1 MPINTEVRR
10 ESNPAIQ
17 MVWTP
22 FHWFHPLAPSPG
34 RLACGWLASSPK
46 KQEIQKSILWR
57 VMADTFFRKFGL
69 EMKLSRTAIVNISI
83 RNRENFNKKLANMWG
98 EKSEIRTKKSTCRF
112 LWKLIFSPHVNP
124 SQFLTRVWISSQ
136 IENWGGVYKVVGWG
150 LFYIENQF
158 LAVTGVK

>member
-1 MPINTEVRR
+1 MPINTSEKR
-10 ESNPAIQ
+10 IQ
-17 MVWTP
+17 P
-22 FHWFHPLAPSPG
+22 SHPSGVDTLSMISSPG
-34 RLACGWLASSPK
+34 PIARPAGLRLAGVKPKK

-98 EKSEIRTKKSTCRF
+98 EKFEIRTKKSTCRF

-136 IENWGGVYKVVGWG
+136 IEN
-150 LFYIENQF
+150 
-158 LAVTGVK
+158 